1 MKTEIK
7 VKAKKPLVERTE
19 LEVKFSDFEKTPSY
33 VQIKEE
39 VSKLINVKQE
49 LIVPQRVNQE
59 FGMREAT
66 AVVYAYDSEEGLKK
80 FSIKKKEKKTSGA
93 D

>member
-7 VKAKKPLVERTE
+7 IKTKKPLVERTE

-39 VSKLINVKQE
+39 VSKLTGTKQE
-49 LIVPQRVNQE
+49 LILPQRVDQE

-66 AVVYAYDSEEGLKK
+66 VLIYIYDSEEGMKK
-80 FSIKKKEKKTSGA
+80 FSIKKKENKTA
-93 D
+93 A

>member
-7 VKAKKPLVERTE
+7 TKTKKPLVERTE

-33 VQIKEE
+33 IQIKEE
-39 VSKLINVKQE
+39 VSKLIGAKQE
-49 LIVPQRVNQE
+49 LILPQRVNQE

-66 AVVYAYDSEEGLKK
+66 VLIYVYDSEEGMKK
-80 FSIKKKEKKTSGA
+80 FSIKKKEKTGSA
-93 D
+93 A